1 MFVPFLELEASVI
14 TALSLGRWAST
25 PQSESLYHY
34 SFNPG
39 EWGTSLRKVYFINT
53 QQQMKLMTFL
63 GQFILLLSLDQRSQK
78 IIHNLM
84 IMLA

>member
-14 TALSLGRWAST
+14 TALFHGRWAST
-25 PQSESLYHY
+25 PQSENLYHY

-53 QQQMKLMTFL
+53 QQQIKLMTFF
-63 GQFILLLSLDQRSQK
+63 GSVHFITQFGSKEPENNS
-78 IIHNLM
+78 
-84 IMLA
+84 